1 MSGPSL
7 ADIKT
12 YLGITGTGDDA
23 LISSSLLSA
32 VAQAETDT
40 GRRFASSSN
49 TNQVWSTDG
58 QTLVRIYDVPRV
70 DPSRTVTLSGVTL
83 TENTNVWFLPDRR
96 NGDIS
101 TTVQLFAFDRTG
113 DWYKSDPMWWDK
125 NLDTLFGRYGSMPLD
140 FSLTGIRGH
149 PFWRD
154 DVTEQVKFLT
164 AWFYWR
170 AKSGASGVIQLPGGQ
185 EIDLGAEPL
194 SSPQFVANWAVR
206 TQVSSV

>member
-1 MSGPSL
+1 MPGPSL

-12 YLGITGTGDDA
+12 YLGITGTGDDT
-23 LISSSLLSA
+23 LISSCLLSA
-32 VAQAETDT
+32 VAQAEADT
-40 GRRFASSSN
+40 GRRFAYASN
-49 TNQVWSTDG
+49 TVQTWSSDG
-58 QTLVRIYDVPRV
+58 QTLVRIYDVPRT
-70 DPSRTVTLSGVTL
+70 DATRTITLSGVTL
-83 TENTNVWFLPDRR
+83 TEGTNAWLLPDRR
-96 NGDIS
+96 NSDVS
-101 TTVQLFAFDRTG
+101 TTLQLFAFDRTG
-113 DWYKSDPMWWDK
+113 DWYKSDPQWWDK
-125 NLDTLFGRYGSMPLD
+125 NLDSLFGRYGTDPLD
-140 FSLTGIRGH
+140 VRVSGFIGH
-149 PFWRD
+149 PTWRD